1 VEQKE
6 AAMKT
11 GSKRK
16 YPNIQSPSTSA
27 RLLTIVFLTNVVS
40 TQIAAIHS
48 AEAQWAPRLARGQVY
63 LRAVN
68 PELDQ
73 RLTVLRR
80 ECQDLTPSSP
90 DYNAICNSADAGEAD
105 VTKLGCKAVQD
116 PRASLTYTWGC
127 PKSAALALSRIAKPS
142 PLSTPN

>member
-1 VEQKE
+1 
-6 AAMKT
+6 MKT
-11 GSKRK
+11 GSKPK
-16 YPNIQSPSTSA
+16 YPNIQCPSTSGRL
-27 RLLTIVFLTNVVS
+27 RLLTIAFLNNVVS
-40 TQIAAIHS
+40 AQIAAIHS
-48 AEAQWAPRLARGQVY
+48 AEAQWAPRLGRGQVY

-90 DYNAICNSADAGEAD
+90 EYDAICNRANAGEAD
-105 VTKLGCKAVQD
+105 VTKLGCKVVQD

-127 PKSAALALSRIAKPS
+127 PKGATRALSRIGKPS